1 MINFLMSY
9 LYIQYIPFILP
20 NISENTAPS
29 VHHTSQFVFSGS
41 VYIIQFNNFL
51 PTYLITGYYESIIII
66 YNTRYINN

>member
-9 LYIQYIPFILP
+9 LYIYYYIPFILP

-51 PTYLITGYYESIIII
+51 PTYLITGYYESI
-66 YNTRYINN
+66 